1 MRTTLD
7 LPDPLFRE
15 VKVRAAQ
22 SGLKLK
28 ELLTSY
34 IEAGLRARPVPP
46 NQLKREP
53 LPTLRAPTGGA
64 ARCLSNAELQELMD
78 KDDHE
83 NLTRA
88 WSVSDKTP

>member
-15 VKVRAAQ
+15 VKVRAAP
-22 SGLKLK
+22 
-28 ELLTSY
+28 
-34 IEAGLRARPVPP
+34 PVPP

-53 LPTLRAPTGGA
+53 LPTLRAPTGVA

-78 KDDHE
+78 QDDHE
-83 NLTRA
+83 NLTHV